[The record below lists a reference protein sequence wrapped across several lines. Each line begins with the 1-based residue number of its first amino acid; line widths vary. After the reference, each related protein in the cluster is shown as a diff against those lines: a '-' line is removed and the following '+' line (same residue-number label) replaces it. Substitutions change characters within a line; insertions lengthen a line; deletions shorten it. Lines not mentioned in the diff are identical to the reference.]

1 MKKDPRTQG
10 RASARKTPAKGLP
23 SGSRLLARIGG
34 PLGAGLKGLWGAV
47 HEGQLLI
54 YGPLAYLLG
63 RAPLIPGVYPF
74 GMALF
79 VVLVRQS
86 RPLVSLIIL
95 LLTRYGMATGMSVME
110 SGYWG
115 MVCAILWLVA
125 NLPMGYRGR
134 IGYST
139 LFVIMAALLV
149 MPLLLIAPWFVPE
162 FVIWLPTTAAIW
174 SLSNLLLPIL
184 ELRGRR
190 RTALL
195 AKSQILALSLL
206 TIGALLGLS
215 GIHVRGLHVQEV
227 VGIVLLMV
235 TAYVGGLAATVMG
248 GLLLGF
254 FTALTGGN
262 LSLIGVYGMLG
273 LFAGIGVW
281 YKRLGIA
288 FGLVVANLLLAFFIR
303 EPVELF
309 TRWALSGVGVIAFSL
324 LPTRILRRFA
334 RIIPYTSE
342 QRQHQDM
349 TNKRLKE
356 MLNQR
361 LDDFAR
367 VFEELS
373 ATFHQIPPRAEVS
386 DCAYDQF
393 LMSLTQKACAECPG
407 FRTCWEDRFHQ
418 TYWDMVEL
426 LAIAEKNSR
435 IQSIDLPQEI
445 AKYCMQPYQLTT
457 SINVV
462 IEMLRIESAWQRR
475 LKESQEIVTN
485 QLEGLSHI
493 MRSFATQIEV
503 DVEFDEEWELRL
515 KTALGRQHI
524 NPDSLRVIRTAMGKA
539 EIHIRM
545 EHCGGVHACR
555 ENVAAIVSQV
565 LGQEYSVW
573 TQECTD
579 ILPRARCQFVLLPE
593 RSFNVQ
599 IEAVK
604 IAKDGSFISGDT
616 HSEVWLKDGKLAI
629 VISDGMGH
637 GSRAALESTATI
649 AMLKQLMQAGFDR
662 EFAVRTVNSILLLRS
677 TDEIF
682 ATVDLVIADLYTGEL
697 EFIKIG
703 APPSF
708 LVRGSGIE
716 VIRSN
721 TLPIGI
727 LNHVEM
733 EPEIRIWRHGDILLM
748 VTDGILNGYSSLNE
762 EWLNRIVRRVPD
774 RDLETIVNLVVEE
787 ARAANGGEAKDDMTV
802 VAVLMHRRT
811 SGFDVLG
818 ADVQEIPVYDR
829 QLA

>member
-1 MKKDPRTQG
+1 MRKDPRTPG
-10 RASARKTPAKGLP
+10 KASVRKTPIRKLP
-23 SGSRLLARIGG
+23 LGPRLFTRIGG
-34 PLGAGLKGLWGAV
+34 LLGAGLRSFGAAV
-47 HEGQLLI
+47 FEGQLLV

-63 RAPLIPGVYPF
+63 RAPLVPGVYPF

-79 VVLVRQS
+79 AVLVRQS
-86 RPLVSLIIL
+86 RPLVSLAVLIL
-95 LLTRYGMATGMSVME
+95 ARYGMATGMPIME
-110 SGYWG
+110 SAYWG
-115 MVCAILWLVA
+115 MTGAVLWFVA
-125 NLPMGYRGR
+125 SSPMGYKGR
-134 IGYST
+134 VGYST
-139 LFVIMAALLV
+139 LFAVISALLV
-149 MPLLLIAPWFVPE
+149 MPFLLLAPWFIPE
-162 FVIWLPTTAAIW
+162 FIIWLPTIVAMW
-174 SLSNLLLPIL
+174 SLSNLLLPVL

-195 AKSQILALSLL
+195 TKSQILALSLL

-215 GIHVRGLHVQEV
+215 GVHVRGIHLQEA

-235 TAYVGGLAATVMG
+235 IAYVGGLAATVMG

-262 LSLIGVYGMLG
+262 LFLIGVYGMLG
-273 LFAGIGVW
+273 LFMGIGAW

-288 FGLVVANLLLAFFIR
+288 FGLVVSNLLLAFFIR

-309 TRWALSGVGVIAFSL
+309 TRWALSGVGIIAFSL
-324 LPTRILRRFA
+324 LSTRILRRLA
-334 RIIPYTSE
+334 RIIPHTPE

-367 VFEELS
+367 VFEEIS
-373 ATFHQIPPRAEVS
+373 ATFHQIPPRQEVS

-407 FRTCWEDRFHQ
+407 FRTCWEERFHQ

-435 IQSIDLPQEI
+435 IQSSDFPEEI
-445 AKYCMQPYQLTT
+445 ARYCMQPYQLTT
-457 SINVV
+457 SINVL
-462 IEMLRIESAWQRR
+462 IEMLRIETAWQRR
-475 LKESQEIVTN
+475 LQESQEIVTN

-515 KTALGRQHI
+515 KTALVRQHI
-524 NPDSLRVIRTAMGKA
+524 NLDSLRVVRTAMGKA
-539 EIHIRM
+539 EIHVRM
-545 EHCGGVHACR
+545 EHCGGVHVCR
-555 ENVAAIVSQV
+555 EHVAAIVSRV

-573 TQECTD
+573 TQECSD
-579 ILPRARCQFVLLPE
+579 ISPRARCQFVLLPE
-593 RSFNVQ
+593 RSFHVQ

-637 GSRAALESTATI
+637 GSRAALESRATI

-708 LVRGSGIE
+708 LVRGTGIE
-716 VIRSN
+716 IIRSN

-748 VTDGILNGYSSLNE
+748 MTDGILNGYSGLNE

-774 RDLETIVNLVVEE
+774 RDLTTIVNLVMEE

-802 VAVLMHRRT
+802 VAMLMHRRT
-811 SGFDVLG
+811 SGVDVLD
-818 ADVQEIPVYDR
+818 ANSHEIPIYDR
-829 QLA
+829 RLA